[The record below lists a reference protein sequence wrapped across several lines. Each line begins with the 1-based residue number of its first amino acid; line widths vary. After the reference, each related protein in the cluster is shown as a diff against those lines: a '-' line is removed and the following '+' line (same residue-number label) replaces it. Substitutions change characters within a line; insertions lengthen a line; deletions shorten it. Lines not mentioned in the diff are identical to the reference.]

1 MSNPINR
8 PKDSEIQ
15 AAAGPPDPELESLV
29 APQGY
34 DPNLVDDIA
43 TMETPAQ
50 QRRQGLR
57 FVLMLI
63 LVVGIGFWFCTPADL
78 VVPET
83 LDQPAP
89 FGLDDRSPVPT
100 DKFLENVLPRSLGD
114 FKLVDLTK
122 GKSYEDPYV
131 GADIVT
137 AIYVNEAGTP
147 VRVVVS
153 QAESYINARRY
164 LNNYKKLLEERA
176 TLTEWQE
183 RLNIE
188 QNYIQWA
195 APTFADQAY
204 GLAWNN
210 DSFFIAVTSPVEE
223 AQQTL
228 VQIFPY

>member
-1 MSNPINR
+1 MSTTPNR

-63 LVVGIGFWFCTPADL
+63 LAVGIGFWFCTPADL
-78 VVPET
+78 IVPAT

-89 FGLDDRSPVPT
+89 YGLDNRPPVPT
-100 DKFLENVLPRSLGD
+100 NKFLEDVFPRSLGP
-114 FKLVDLTK
+114 FTLVDVK
-122 GKSYEDPYV
+122 KEKAYEDPYV

-137 AIYVNEAGTP
+137 GIYIDEAGTP
-147 VRVVVS
+147 VRVVMS
-153 QAESYINARRY
+153 QAQSYINARRY
-164 LNNYKKLLEERA
+164 LDNYKKLLYEQ
-176 TLTEWQE
+176 TTPTEWQE
-183 RLNIE
+183 RLHIE
-188 QNYIQWA
+188 QNYIQWS
-195 APTFADQAY
+195 APAFAEQAY

-210 DSFFIAVTSPVEE
+210 DSFFIAVTSPVQT
-223 AQQTL
+223 AQQAL
-228 VQIFPY
+228 VEIFPY